1 MTPRVDAPNPARAAA
16 QGPYPMGL
24 MTLLATITMLFSAFV
39 AALLMRRVGGD
50 WEPLRVPAVLWVN
63 TLVLALSS
71 ALVEVARRA
80 VGRGLPEEAERR
92 LALAAAFGGFF
103 LLGQLGAW
111 TQLRHWGFLL
121 QTGPHVA
128 FFYVISVVHA
138 LHVVA
143 GVVVL
148 LWTLRRLAAGA
159 YTAADHRGLTH
170 AAIFWHFLGGTWLYL
185 FSALLLL

>member
-1 MTPRVDAPNPARAAA
+1 MTPRVEGPYPTRAAV
-16 QGPYPMGL
+16 QGPYSMGL

-39 AALLMRRVGGD
+39 AALLMRRIGGD

-71 ALVEVARRA
+71 ALVEVARSA
-80 VGRGLPEEAERR
+80 VRQGLREGAERR
-92 LALAAAFGGFF
+92 LALAAAFGVFF

-111 TQLRHWGFLL
+111 IQLQRWGFLL
-121 QTGPHVA
+121 RTGPHVA
-128 FFYVISVVHA
+128 FFYVVSVVHA
-138 LHVVA
+138 IHVVA

-170 AAIFWHFLGGTWLYL
+170 AGIFWHFLGGTWLYL